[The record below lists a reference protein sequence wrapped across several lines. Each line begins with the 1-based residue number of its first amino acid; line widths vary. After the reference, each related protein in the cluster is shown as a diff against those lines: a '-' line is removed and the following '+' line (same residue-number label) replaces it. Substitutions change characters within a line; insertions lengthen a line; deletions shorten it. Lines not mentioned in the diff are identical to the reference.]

1 MCFPRL
7 FDLLLLQLDC
17 LIVHE
22 HALALVRV
30 RSAPVSDL
38 GSKRHDL
45 FPVDALDEDSRR
57 LGCGDRDAKGNTHL
71 DGVGVAQ
78 LEEDELLSGV
88 FLLCGAGVDRGSVTN
103 AD

>member
-7 FDLLLLQLDC
+7 FDLLLLQLDR

-38 GSKRHDL
+38 GGKRHDL

-57 LGCGDRDAKGNTHL
+57 LGRGDRDAEGNTHL